1 MSTLEHNTNAVT
13 LHFASSSPH
22 RYEQLHG
29 LNEENIANILTYYT
43 HAKDTD
49 ETCYK
54 AWHAYAY
61 MNFEAILFYKG
72 KMDAKGEPPTTP
84 GEDAASGAAAVVTPS
99 KKKVRE
105 RETNRDRPTNK
116 VL

>member
-1 MSTLEHNTNAVT
+1 MNKSLYVT
-13 LHFASSSPH
+13 PFSPN

-72 KMDAKGEPPTTP
+72 KMDVKGEAPTTP
-84 GEDAASGAAAVVTPS
+84 GEDAGSGAAAVVTPS

-105 RETNRDRPTNK
+105 QET
-116 VL
+116 